1 MIYSTDQLRHW
12 NQRALGGWH
21 DIANDEKTCERYH
34 MSDNA
39 FQVITQKH
47 SEKFEVKP
55 E

>member
-1 MIYSTDQLRHW
+1 
-12 NQRALGGWH
+12 
-21 DIANDEKTCERYH
+21 

-55 E
+55 EYLFEVLVT